1 MALIERDF
9 FVVSNSERTADDQRN
24 IAKILE
30 VLANKPILDSEI
42 AVASEISTPKAS
54 GIIEQSEFSD
64 SFEDFVCSNFSAGEL
79 FELIQTK
86 KTCKE
91 VLDELNELFIE
102 ELKNEE
108 EDEEDED

>member
-1 MALIERDF
+1 MALIE
-9 FVVSNSERTADDQRN
+9 T
-24 IAKILE
+24 
-30 VLANKPILDSEI
+30 
-42 AVASEISTPKAS
+42 
-54 GIIEQSEFSD
+54 D

-108 EDEEDED
+108 EEEEEITDTCLQESLGNNWW